1 MSYTFTTRDGPPS
14 LMSISASTPIGYSHS
29 GNPEG
34 RWLLTIGWMRIIRFR
49 DGWRP
54 ESLIFSM
61 RELASNKSKCIIS
74 TTTASMIGG
83 STPTTLMIL
92 ISLAQGAR
100 LMASANQGQKR
111 RRRHWRSHNSQKVQ
125 DIVTVEIL
133 QLKVKNMVEEL
144 NREDYMIHS
153 T

>member
-14 LMSISASTPIGYSHS
+14 LMSISASTPIGYSRS

-34 RWLLTIGWMRIIRFR
+34 CWLLTIGWMRIIRFR

-74 TTTASMIGG
+74 TTTASTIGG

-92 ISLAQGAR
+92 ISSAQGAR
-100 LMASANQGQKR
+100 LMASANLGQKR
-111 RRRHWRSHNSQKVQ
+111 RRRHSRSHNSRKVQ